1 MINNLSDLWVKAC
14 EELRCLSKDR
24 PYIRSEATLWDA
36 FKFMYMR
43 RVNGGKTDG
52 RKVYGE
58 VK

>member
-1 MINNLSDLWVKAC
+1 MENLSDLWFNVC
-14 EELRCLSKDR
+14 EELWELSEDR
-24 PYIRSEATLWDA
+24 PYVRSVATVWDA

-43 RVNGGKTDG
+43 RVNGDKTNG